1 MEEKFSLFEATD
13 EELYRALDIKS
24 SFFTSEVLV
33 LSIINGIKQY
43 VYLDKHYLKQKNKDY
58 LKLRIPLREKYF
70 NRLSRLA
77 SQVDLRRLEEFLKNN
92 KELKEGIPLLQKLQ
106 EYFISKEEYEKCT
119 SLRDI
124 IRSLENS

>member
-13 EELYRALDIKS
+13 EELYKALDIKS

-43 VYLDKHYLKQKNKDY
+43 VYLDKHYLKQRNKDY

-77 SQVDLRRLEEFLKNN
+77 SQVDLKRLEEFLKNN